1 MPHAETEE
9 FIYFIVRNSSWSTL
23 QLQMIVTKNPSD
35 AIVAAGVASG
45 VRQKIDSQVIRVEL
59 WVISGRKHERM
70 LCLLFYVELHNIKR
84 LLNN

>member
-1 MPHAETEE
+1 
-9 FIYFIVRNSSWSTL
+9 
-23 QLQMIVTKNPSD
+23 MIVTKNPSD

-59 WVISGRKHERM
+59 WVISGQKHERM
-70 LCLLFYVELHNIKR
+70 LCLLFYIELHNTKR